1 MRIIKYLSL
10 EEFSDTWKSNST
22 IQYKDIGRLDDVLRM
37 DEPTHLL
44 NDQERLEVFN
54 KNRQDKTGQNQS

>member
-1 MRIIKYLSL
+1 VRIIKYLSL